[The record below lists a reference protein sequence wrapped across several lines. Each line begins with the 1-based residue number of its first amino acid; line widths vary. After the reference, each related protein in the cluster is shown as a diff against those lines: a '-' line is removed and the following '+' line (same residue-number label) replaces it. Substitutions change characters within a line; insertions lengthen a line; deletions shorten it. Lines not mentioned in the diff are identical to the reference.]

1 MSISGETVSQEALR
15 PVLQRSKKE
24 GRMYVI
30 WGHTAWYRLLLFM
43 RTRYLG

>member
-1 MSISGETVSQEALR
+1 MSISGETVSQEPLR
-15 PVLQRSKKE
+15 PVLVSKE

-30 WGHTAWYRLLLFM
+30 WGPTAWYRLPLFM